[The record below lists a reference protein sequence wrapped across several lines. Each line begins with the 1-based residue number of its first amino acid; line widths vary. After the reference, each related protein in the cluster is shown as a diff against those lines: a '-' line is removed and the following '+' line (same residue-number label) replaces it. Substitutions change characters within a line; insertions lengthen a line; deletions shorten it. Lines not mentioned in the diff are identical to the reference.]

1 MEPLRRFV
9 NWLFRLLFE
18 PANEGG
24 TLKIIKQNV
33 YTMINNITFST
44 DMDTL
49 YLIDND
55 RAIPFSL
62 DNKKGILI
70 GILKGQLTVA
80 TDFESPA
87 SPERIELED
96 GRQVGFSR
104 SKNEVK
110 LSTEKTVWS
119 AAFHR
124 QRRVLSFIG
133 ATEVEV
139 RNNEKEYDYKPEL
152 VFFELEG
159 RVLNIQRRG
168 NSLVVKSTVLAD
180 HETPDNLI

>member
-1 MEPLRRFV
+1 MEPLRRLFK
-9 NWLFRLLFE
+9 WLFQLLSG
-18 PANEGG
+18 PSSNGPG

-44 DMDTL
+44 EMDTL

-55 RAIPFSL
+55 RAIPFPL

-70 GILKGQLTVA
+70 GVLKGQLTVA
-80 TDFESPA
+80 TDFETPA

-96 GRQVGFSR
+96 GRQIGFSS

-119 AAFHR
+119 AAYHR
-124 QRRVLSFIG
+124 QRRVLSFVG

-139 RNNEKEYDYKPEL
+139 RSNNTEYDYKPEL
-152 VFFELEG
+152 VFFELDG
-159 RVLNIQRRG
+159 RVLNIQRKG
-168 NSLVVKSTVLAD
+168 NSIVVKSMILAD
-180 HETPDNLI
+180 TDSPDR